1 MFLLRI
7 SVKIF
12 EIWDKKMF
20 SQFYR

>member
-12 EIWDKKMF
+12 KIWDKKNV
-20 SQFYR
+20 